1 MNIVLSNMRITN
13 GYVDR
18 FGLHWTVPTE
28 AEVER
33 AISGAMSIM
42 GLSRDEVIAQL
53 ELGNTIRWC
62 ESPNFECDHSY
73 GRLGTVTVR
82 PQTRQVVR
90 CACGHTCDKAQ
101 VMHASLGT
109 SCPGCYD
116 RMSN

>member
-1 MNIVLSNMRITN
+1 MNIVLANMRITN

-28 AEVER
+28 ADVEA

-42 GLSRDEVIAQL
+42 GLSRNEVIARL
-53 ELGNTIRWC
+53 ERGNTVRWC
-62 ESPNFECDHSY
+62 RSPNFEYDHSY
-73 GRLGTVTVR
+73 GMLGTVR
-82 PQTRQVVR
+82 PPKQPVVR
-90 CACGHTCDKAQ
+90 CACGHTCDKAD

-109 SCPGCYD
+109 SCPECYD